1 MMTSAVATIIQATSP
16 LFGTGADAAAAA
28 ADAADADASGAEA
41 VATGAEAAMADAAEA
56 ASEAACAKAFCPQAR
71 ASTLKTKAIR
81 SLFMV
86 CCSCRALEGV
96 LAGLAGADAND
107 LLERRDEALAVTDLA
122 GARRRLNRLD
132 DTVDDGVVDG
142 RLDLHLGQEIDD
154 VLGAAIELGVALL
167 AAEALDFRHCDALH
181 ADRAQGLT
189 HFVELERLDDR
200 GHHLHG
206 CTPSKRIWEA
216 GGSISP

>member
-1 MMTSAVATIIQATSP
+1 
-16 LFGTGADAAAAA
+16 
-28 ADAADADASGAEA
+28 
-41 VATGAEAAMADAAEA
+41 
-56 ASEAACAKAFCPQAR
+56 
-71 ASTLKTKAIR
+71 
-81 SLFMV
+81 FMV

-107 LLERRDEALAVTDLA
+107 LLERRDEDLAVTDLA

-132 DTVDDGVVDG
+132 D
-142 RLDLHLGQEIDD
+142 HLGQEIDD
-154 VLGAAIELGVALL
+154 VLGVAIELGVALL

-200 GHHLHG
+200 GYPLHG
-206 CTPSKRIWEA
+206 RPPSEK
-216 GGSISP
+216 S